1 MKLFVL
7 GVALAVVWA
16 VLGSTSTA
24 NATIHEIVA
33 AYCSGG
39 GVGVIGDDGHL
50 EPPGLQ
56 KEPAFANP
64 VEKSG
69 AVAFPNVTDKP
80 NVKFAEGSNIFSLN
94 STNVTH
100 PSAAHCPKNGLD

>member
-1 MKLFVL
+1 MKLLVV

-50 EPPGLQ
+50 EPPGVG

-69 AVAFPNVTDKP
+69 AVEFPVVTDKP
-80 NVKFAEGSNIFSLN
+80 NVKFEEGSNIFALN
-94 STNVTH
+94 NSNVSH
-100 PSAAHCPKNGLD
+100 PSAEHCRKNGLQ